1 MLQRIM
7 YNFIGY
13 IVCSLYCKIGAEMPE
28 HIHKVCPALALGRH
42 LLKIKEI
49 KSVILE
55 ESLNSY
61 KTELN

>member
-28 HIHKVCPALALGRH
+28 HIHKVCPALAL
-42 LLKIKEI
+42 LKIKEI

-55 ESLNSY
+55 QSLNSY